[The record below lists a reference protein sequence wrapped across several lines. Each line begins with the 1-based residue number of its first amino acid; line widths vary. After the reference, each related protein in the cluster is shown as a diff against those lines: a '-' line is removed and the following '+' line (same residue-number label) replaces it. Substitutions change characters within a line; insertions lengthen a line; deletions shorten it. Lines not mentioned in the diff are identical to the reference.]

1 MLASPA
7 NIATVAIV
15 AVATAAVLIYKNWDK
30 IKPVIDKA
38 KDGLVNFGQAAGKW
52 IGSVIDWAQEMWK
65 NVKTAF
71 EKFAD
76 AIKPAIEIAVEAFKG
91 WYENAETVIGGI
103 KDFLSGIITFL
114 TGAFQGDWEK
124 AWTGIVQAV
133 GSIFGTLEA
142 LVKTPI
148 NAVINLVN
156 KAIGAINKISVD
168 LPSAV
173 GGGHI
178 GFDIPT
184 IQTLAKGTDYWQGGI
199 VQISEKGG
207 EIVDLPTG
215 SRVYPHDESVRM
227 ARQDGRKNYSIAI
240 AKLADSIVVREE
252 ADIDKIAEVIVKR
265 IEQAID
271 NMPQTA

>member
-1 MLASPA
+1 M
-7 NIATVAIV
+7 
-15 AVATAAVLIYKNWDK
+15 
-30 IKPVIDKA
+30 
-38 KDGLVNFGQAAGKW
+38 
-52 IGSVIDWAQEMWK
+52 
-65 NVKTAF
+65 
-71 EKFAD
+71 
-76 AIKPAIEIAVEAFKG
+76 
-91 WYENAETVIGGI
+91 
-103 KDFLSGIITFL
+103 
-114 TGAFQGDWEK
+114 FQGNWEK
-124 AWTGIVQAV
+124 AWNGIVQAV
-133 GSIFGTLEA
+133 GSIFGTLES
-142 LVKTPI
+142 LVKTPL

-178 GFDIPT
+178 GFNIPT
-184 IQTLAKGTDYWQGGI
+184 IPTLAKGTDYWQGGI

-207 EIVDLPTG
+207 EIVDLPSG
-215 SRVYPHDESVRM
+215 SRVYPHDKSVQI